1 MILALILFIITYLLM
16 MIFSTKREIIV
27 IISSILFT
35 LLGIINFKEAITAI
49 NYDALLIIIGTMGI
63 VGFFIESKMPCL
75 MADYLLTKVTDTKW
89 AIVVLAMLA
98 GIVSAFVDNV
108 ATVLMVA
115 PIGLAICK
123 KLNISPVNALIA
135 ISVSSNLQG
144 AATLIGDTTSII
156 LGSYANMNFVEFFFV
171 EGKPSIFFAVE
182 LGAIVTI
189 PVMLFLFRKYKTK
202 IPKGE
207 ITKISDYITRVN
219 IILFNPDDLKLI
231 KDTPSTRRKMLNIE
245 ISGINSEYLQLLTNY
260 NKILKQRNAYLKAL
274 SKKKKLETPFLNI
287 LTEQLV
293 DVGLKIMWIR
303 EDFINNINSYI
314 SDIYYKITHKGSLK
328 VLYKSE
334 FKGKNKEEIM
344 KMFKKNISR
353 EIFLGKT
360 LFGIQHDDLE
370 FKINEEVVKEFSS
383 VGEQKNS
390 IISFKLA
397 EIKNIEIKLH
407 KKPILILD
415 DLFSELDREKINNIL
430 NLIDTDLQTFITT
443 TEISNVDKKLLET
456 SKIFHVIDGKVEEE

>member
-108 ATVLMVA
+108 ATVLMLA

-207 ITKISDYITRVN
+207 ITKISDYFPTIL
-219 IILFNPDDLKLI
+219 IILNIVLLI
-231 KDTPSTRRKMLNIE
+231 
-245 ISGINSEYLQLLTNY
+245 INS
-260 NKILKQRNAYLKAL
+260 
-274 SKKKKLETPFLNI
+274 FLP
-287 LTEQLV
+287 T
-293 DVGLKIMWIR
+293 
-303 EDFINNINSYI
+303 
-314 SDIYYKITHKGSLK
+314 
-328 VLYKSE
+328 
-334 FKGKNKEEIM
+334 
-344 KMFKKNISR
+344 
-353 EIFLGKT
+353 
-360 LFGIQHDDLE
+360 
-370 FKINEEVVKEFSS
+370 
-383 VGEQKNS
+383 NS
-390 IISFKLA
+390 IITNGVVCIALYIIGIIYYIIRKRNFKI
-397 EIKNIEIKLH
+397 IKNSLKAIDLKTIIMLAGIFVVIAGITKAGLIQQLSNIFIKIG
-407 KKPILILD
+407 K
-415 DLFSELDREKINNIL
+415 NNIFIIYTVITFGSVFL
-430 NLIDTDLQTFITT
+430 SSFIDNIPYVATMLPVVSQIATTANAPIYLLYFGLLSGATLGGNLTPIGASANITT
-443 TEISNVDKKLLET
+443 IAILKKEGYNVKLKDYF
-456 SKIFHVIDGKVEEE
+456 KIGIPFTFAAVITGYLYIWFVWGK

>member
-207 ITKISDYITRVN
+207 ITKISDYFPTIL
-219 IILFNPDDLKLI
+219 IILNIVLLI
-231 KDTPSTRRKMLNIE
+231 
-245 ISGINSEYLQLLTNY
+245 INS
-260 NKILKQRNAYLKAL
+260 
-274 SKKKKLETPFLNI
+274 FLP
-287 LTEQLV
+287 T
-293 DVGLKIMWIR
+293 
-303 EDFINNINSYI
+303 
-314 SDIYYKITHKGSLK
+314 
-328 VLYKSE
+328 
-334 FKGKNKEEIM
+334 
-344 KMFKKNISR
+344 
-353 EIFLGKT
+353 
-360 LFGIQHDDLE
+360 
-370 FKINEEVVKEFSS
+370 
-383 VGEQKNS
+383 NS
-390 IISFKLA
+390 IITNGVICIALYIIGIIYYIIRKRNFKI
-397 EIKNIEIKLH
+397 IKNSLKAIDLKTIIMLAGIFVVIAGITKAGLIQQLSNIFIKIG
-407 KKPILILD
+407 K
-415 DLFSELDREKINNIL
+415 NNIFIIYTVITFGSVFL
-430 NLIDTDLQTFITT
+430 SSFIDNIPYVATMLPVVSQIASTANAPIYLLYFGLLSGATLGGNLTPIGASANITT
-443 TEISNVDKKLLET
+443 IAILKKEGYNVKLKDYF
-456 SKIFHVIDGKVEEE
+456 KIGIPFTLAAVITGYLYIWFVWGE

>member
-75 MADYLLTKVTDTKW
+75 MADYLLKKVTDTKW

-207 ITKISDYITRVN
+207 ITKISDYFPTIL
-219 IILFNPDDLKLI
+219 IILNIVLLI
-231 KDTPSTRRKMLNIE
+231 
-245 ISGINSEYLQLLTNY
+245 INS
-260 NKILKQRNAYLKAL
+260 
-274 SKKKKLETPFLNI
+274 FLP
-287 LTEQLV
+287 T
-293 DVGLKIMWIR
+293 
-303 EDFINNINSYI
+303 
-314 SDIYYKITHKGSLK
+314 
-328 VLYKSE
+328 
-334 FKGKNKEEIM
+334 
-344 KMFKKNISR
+344 
-353 EIFLGKT
+353 
-360 LFGIQHDDLE
+360 
-370 FKINEEVVKEFSS
+370 
-383 VGEQKNS
+383 NS
-390 IISFKLA
+390 IITNGVICIALYIIGIIYYIIRKRNFKI
-397 EIKNIEIKLH
+397 IKNSLKAIDLKTIIMLAGIFVVIAGITKAGLIQQLSNIFIKIG
-407 KKPILILD
+407 K
-415 DLFSELDREKINNIL
+415 NNIFIIYTVITFGSVFL
-430 NLIDTDLQTFITT
+430 SSFIDNIPYVATMLPVVSQIATTANAPIYLLYFGLLSGATLGGNLTPIGASANITT
-443 TEISNVDKKLLET
+443 IAILKKEGYNVKLKDYF
-456 SKIFHVIDGKVEEE
+456 KIGIPFTLAAVITGYLYICFVWGK

>member
-171 EGKPSIFFAVE
+171 KGKPSIFFAVE

-202 IPKGE
+202 IPKGG
-207 ITKISDYITRVN
+207 ITKISDYFPTIL
-219 IILFNPDDLKLI
+219 IILNIVLLI
-231 KDTPSTRRKMLNIE
+231 
-245 ISGINSEYLQLLTNY
+245 INS
-260 NKILKQRNAYLKAL
+260 
-274 SKKKKLETPFLNI
+274 FLP
-287 LTEQLV
+287 T
-293 DVGLKIMWIR
+293 
-303 EDFINNINSYI
+303 
-314 SDIYYKITHKGSLK
+314 
-328 VLYKSE
+328 
-334 FKGKNKEEIM
+334 
-344 KMFKKNISR
+344 
-353 EIFLGKT
+353 
-360 LFGIQHDDLE
+360 
-370 FKINEEVVKEFSS
+370 
-383 VGEQKNS
+383 NS
-390 IISFKLA
+390 IITNGVICIALYIIGIIYYIIRKRNFKI
-397 EIKNIEIKLH
+397 IKNSLKAIDLKTIIMLAGIFVVIAGITKAGLIQQLSNIFIKIG
-407 KKPILILD
+407 K
-415 DLFSELDREKINNIL
+415 NNIFIIYTVITFGSVFL
-430 NLIDTDLQTFITT
+430 SSFIDNIPYVATMLPVVSQIATTANAPIYLLYFGLLSGATLGGNLTPIGASANITT
-443 TEISNVDKKLLET
+443 IAILKKEGYNVKLKDYF
-456 SKIFHVIDGKVEEE
+456 KIGIPFTLAAVITGYLYIWFVWGK

>member
-123 KLNISPVNALIA
+123 KLNISPINALIA

-156 LGSYANMNFVEFFFV
+156 LGSYANMNFVKFFFV

-207 ITKISDYITRVN
+207 ITKISDYFPTIL
-219 IILFNPDDLKLI
+219 IILNIVLLI
-231 KDTPSTRRKMLNIE
+231 
-245 ISGINSEYLQLLTNY
+245 INS
-260 NKILKQRNAYLKAL
+260 
-274 SKKKKLETPFLNI
+274 FLP
-287 LTEQLV
+287 T
-293 DVGLKIMWIR
+293 
-303 EDFINNINSYI
+303 
-314 SDIYYKITHKGSLK
+314 
-328 VLYKSE
+328 
-334 FKGKNKEEIM
+334 
-344 KMFKKNISR
+344 
-353 EIFLGKT
+353 
-360 LFGIQHDDLE
+360 
-370 FKINEEVVKEFSS
+370 
-383 VGEQKNS
+383 NS
-390 IISFKLA
+390 IITNGVVCIALYIIGIIYYIIRKRNFKI
-397 EIKNIEIKLH
+397 IKNSLKAIDLKTIIMLAGIFVVIAGITKAGLIQQLSNIFIKIG
-407 KKPILILD
+407 K
-415 DLFSELDREKINNIL
+415 NNIFIIYTVITFGSVFL
-430 NLIDTDLQTFITT
+430 SSFIDNIPYVATMLPVVSQIATTANAPIYLLYFGLLSGATLGGNLTPIGASANITT
-443 TEISNVDKKLLET
+443 IAILKKEGYNVKLKDYF
-456 SKIFHVIDGKVEEE
+456 KIGIPFTLAAVITGYLYIWFVWGK

>member
-207 ITKISDYITRVN
+207 ITKISDYFPTIL
-219 IILFNPDDLKLI
+219 IILNIVLLI
-231 KDTPSTRRKMLNIE
+231 
-245 ISGINSEYLQLLTNY
+245 INS
-260 NKILKQRNAYLKAL
+260 
-274 SKKKKLETPFLNI
+274 FLP
-287 LTEQLV
+287 T
-293 DVGLKIMWIR
+293 
-303 EDFINNINSYI
+303 
-314 SDIYYKITHKGSLK
+314 
-328 VLYKSE
+328 
-334 FKGKNKEEIM
+334 
-344 KMFKKNISR
+344 
-353 EIFLGKT
+353 
-360 LFGIQHDDLE
+360 
-370 FKINEEVVKEFSS
+370 
-383 VGEQKNS
+383 NS
-390 IISFKLA
+390 IITNGVICIALYIIGIIYYIIRKRNFKI
-397 EIKNIEIKLH
+397 IKNSLKAIDLKTIIMLAGIFVVIAGITKAGLIQQLSNIFIKIG
-407 KKPILILD
+407 K
-415 DLFSELDREKINNIL
+415 NNIFIIYTVITFGSVFL
-430 NLIDTDLQTFITT
+430 SSFIDNIPYVATMLPVVSQIATTANAPIYLLYFGLLSGATLGGNLTPIGASANITMIAILKK
-443 TEISNVDKKLLET
+443 EGYNVKLKDYF
-456 SKIFHVIDGKVEEE
+456 KIGIPFTLAAVITGYLYIWFVWGE

>member
-156 LGSYANMNFVEFFFV
+156 LGSYANMNFVKFFFV

-207 ITKISDYITRVN
+207 ITKISDYFPTIL
-219 IILFNPDDLKLI
+219 IILNIVLLI
-231 KDTPSTRRKMLNIE
+231 
-245 ISGINSEYLQLLTNY
+245 INS
-260 NKILKQRNAYLKAL
+260 
-274 SKKKKLETPFLNI
+274 FLP
-287 LTEQLV
+287 T
-293 DVGLKIMWIR
+293 
-303 EDFINNINSYI
+303 
-314 SDIYYKITHKGSLK
+314 
-328 VLYKSE
+328 
-334 FKGKNKEEIM
+334 
-344 KMFKKNISR
+344 
-353 EIFLGKT
+353 
-360 LFGIQHDDLE
+360 
-370 FKINEEVVKEFSS
+370 
-383 VGEQKNS
+383 NS
-390 IISFKLA
+390 IITNGVVCIALYIIGIIYYIIRKRNFKI
-397 EIKNIEIKLH
+397 IKNSLKAIDLKTIIMLAGIFVVIAGITKAGLIQQLSNIFIKIG
-407 KKPILILD
+407 K
-415 DLFSELDREKINNIL
+415 NNIFIIYTVITFCSVFL
-430 NLIDTDLQTFITT
+430 SSFIDNIPYVATMLPVVSQIATTANAPIYLLYFGLLSGATLGGNLTPIGASANITT
-443 TEISNVDKKLLET
+443 IAILKKEGYNVKLKDYF
-456 SKIFHVIDGKVEEE
+456 KIGIPFTLAAVITGYLYIWFVWGE

>member
-1 MILALILFIITYLLM
+1 M

-156 LGSYANMNFVEFFFV
+156 LGSYANMNFVKFFFV

-207 ITKISDYITRVN
+207 ITKISDYFPTIL
-219 IILFNPDDLKLI
+219 IILNIVLLI
-231 KDTPSTRRKMLNIE
+231 
-245 ISGINSEYLQLLTNY
+245 INS
-260 NKILKQRNAYLKAL
+260 
-274 SKKKKLETPFLNI
+274 FLP
-287 LTEQLV
+287 T
-293 DVGLKIMWIR
+293 
-303 EDFINNINSYI
+303 
-314 SDIYYKITHKGSLK
+314 
-328 VLYKSE
+328 
-334 FKGKNKEEIM
+334 
-344 KMFKKNISR
+344 
-353 EIFLGKT
+353 
-360 LFGIQHDDLE
+360 
-370 FKINEEVVKEFSS
+370 
-383 VGEQKNS
+383 NS
-390 IISFKLA
+390 IITNGVICIALYIIGIIYYIIRKRNFKI
-397 EIKNIEIKLH
+397 IKNSLKAIDLKTIIMLAGIFVVIAGITKAGLIQQLSNIFIKIG
-407 KKPILILD
+407 K
-415 DLFSELDREKINNIL
+415 NNIFIIYTVITFGSVFL
-430 NLIDTDLQTFITT
+430 SSFIDNIPYVATMLPVVSQIATTANAPIYLLYFGLLSGATLGGNLTPIGASANITT
-443 TEISNVDKKLLET
+443 IAILKKEGYNVKLKDYF
-456 SKIFHVIDGKVEEE
+456 KIGIPFTLAAVITGYLYIWFVWGK

>member
-1 MILALILFIITYLLM
+1 MILALILFITTYLLM

-207 ITKISDYITRVN
+207 ITKISDYFPTIL
-219 IILFNPDDLKLI
+219 IILNIVLLI
-231 KDTPSTRRKMLNIE
+231 
-245 ISGINSEYLQLLTNY
+245 INS
-260 NKILKQRNAYLKAL
+260 
-274 SKKKKLETPFLNI
+274 FLP
-287 LTEQLV
+287 T
-293 DVGLKIMWIR
+293 
-303 EDFINNINSYI
+303 
-314 SDIYYKITHKGSLK
+314 
-328 VLYKSE
+328 
-334 FKGKNKEEIM
+334 
-344 KMFKKNISR
+344 
-353 EIFLGKT
+353 
-360 LFGIQHDDLE
+360 
-370 FKINEEVVKEFSS
+370 
-383 VGEQKNS
+383 NS
-390 IISFKLA
+390 IITNGVICIALYIIGIIYYIIRKRNFKI
-397 EIKNIEIKLH
+397 IKNSLKAIDLKTIIMLAGIFVVIAGITKAGLIQQLSNIFIKIG
-407 KKPILILD
+407 K
-415 DLFSELDREKINNIL
+415 NNIFIIYTVITFGSVFL
-430 NLIDTDLQTFITT
+430 SSFIDNIPYVATMLPVVSQIATTANAPIYLLYFGLLSGATLGGNLTPIGASANITT
-443 TEISNVDKKLLET
+443 IAILKKEGYNVKLKDYF
-456 SKIFHVIDGKVEEE
+456 KIGIPFTLAAVITGYLYIWFVWGE

>member
-135 ISVSSNLQG
+135 ITVSSNLQG

-207 ITKISDYITRVN
+207 ITKISDYFPTIL
-219 IILFNPDDLKLI
+219 IILNIVLLI
-231 KDTPSTRRKMLNIE
+231 
-245 ISGINSEYLQLLTNY
+245 INS
-260 NKILKQRNAYLKAL
+260 
-274 SKKKKLETPFLNI
+274 FLP
-287 LTEQLV
+287 T
-293 DVGLKIMWIR
+293 
-303 EDFINNINSYI
+303 
-314 SDIYYKITHKGSLK
+314 
-328 VLYKSE
+328 
-334 FKGKNKEEIM
+334 
-344 KMFKKNISR
+344 
-353 EIFLGKT
+353 
-360 LFGIQHDDLE
+360 
-370 FKINEEVVKEFSS
+370 
-383 VGEQKNS
+383 NS
-390 IISFKLA
+390 IITNGVICIALYIIGIIYYIIRKRNFKI
-397 EIKNIEIKLH
+397 IKNSLKAIDLKTIIMLAGIFVVIAGITKAGLIQQLSNIFIKIG
-407 KKPILILD
+407 K
-415 DLFSELDREKINNIL
+415 NNIFIIYTVITFGSVFL
-430 NLIDTDLQTFITT
+430 SSFIDNIPYVATMLPVVSQIATTANAPIYLLYFGLLSGATLGGNLTPIGASANITT
-443 TEISNVDKKLLET
+443 IAILKKEGYNVKLKDYF
-456 SKIFHVIDGKVEEE
+456 KIGIPFTLAAVITGYLYIWFVWGE

>member
-108 ATVLMVA
+108 ATILMVA

-156 LGSYANMNFVEFFFV
+156 LGSYANMNFVKFFFV

-207 ITKISDYITRVN
+207 ITKISDYFPTIL
-219 IILFNPDDLKLI
+219 IILNIVLLI
-231 KDTPSTRRKMLNIE
+231 
-245 ISGINSEYLQLLTNY
+245 INS
-260 NKILKQRNAYLKAL
+260 
-274 SKKKKLETPFLNI
+274 FLP
-287 LTEQLV
+287 T
-293 DVGLKIMWIR
+293 
-303 EDFINNINSYI
+303 
-314 SDIYYKITHKGSLK
+314 
-328 VLYKSE
+328 
-334 FKGKNKEEIM
+334 
-344 KMFKKNISR
+344 
-353 EIFLGKT
+353 
-360 LFGIQHDDLE
+360 
-370 FKINEEVVKEFSS
+370 
-383 VGEQKNS
+383 NS
-390 IISFKLA
+390 IITNGVICIALYIIGIIYYIIRKRNFKI
-397 EIKNIEIKLH
+397 IKNSLKAIDLKTIIMLAGIFVVIAGITKAGLIQQLSNIFIKIG
-407 KKPILILD
+407 K
-415 DLFSELDREKINNIL
+415 NNIFIIYTVITFGSVFL
-430 NLIDTDLQTFITT
+430 SSFIDNIPYVATMLPVVSQIATTANAPIYLLYFGLLSGATLGGNLTPIGASANITT
-443 TEISNVDKKLLET
+443 IAILKKEGYNVKLKDYF
-456 SKIFHVIDGKVEEE
+456 KIGIPFTFAAVITGYLYIWFVWGK

>member
-156 LGSYANMNFVEFFFV
+156 LGSYANMNFVKFFFV

-207 ITKISDYITRVN
+207 ITKISDYFPTIL
-219 IILFNPDDLKLI
+219 IILNIVLLI
-231 KDTPSTRRKMLNIE
+231 
-245 ISGINSEYLQLLTNY
+245 INS
-260 NKILKQRNAYLKAL
+260 
-274 SKKKKLETPFLNI
+274 FLP
-287 LTEQLV
+287 T
-293 DVGLKIMWIR
+293 
-303 EDFINNINSYI
+303 
-314 SDIYYKITHKGSLK
+314 
-328 VLYKSE
+328 
-334 FKGKNKEEIM
+334 
-344 KMFKKNISR
+344 
-353 EIFLGKT
+353 
-360 LFGIQHDDLE
+360 
-370 FKINEEVVKEFSS
+370 
-383 VGEQKNS
+383 NS
-390 IISFKLA
+390 IITNGVVCIALYIIGIIYYIIRKRNFKI
-397 EIKNIEIKLH
+397 IKNSLKAIDLKTIIMLAGIFVVIAGITKAGLIQQLSNIFIKIG
-407 KKPILILD
+407 K
-415 DLFSELDREKINNIL
+415 NNIFIIYTVITFGSVFL
-430 NLIDTDLQTFITT
+430 SSFIDNIPYVATMLPVVSQIATTANAPIYLLYFGLLSGATLGGNLTPIGASANITT
-443 TEISNVDKKLLET
+443 IAILKKKDIT
-456 SKIFHVIDGKVEEE
+456 

>member
-75 MADYLLTKVTDTKW
+75 MADYLLKKVTDTKW

-207 ITKISDYITRVN
+207 ITKISDYFPTIL
-219 IILFNPDDLKLI
+219 IILNIVLLI
-231 KDTPSTRRKMLNIE
+231 
-245 ISGINSEYLQLLTNY
+245 INS
-260 NKILKQRNAYLKAL
+260 
-274 SKKKKLETPFLNI
+274 FLP
-287 LTEQLV
+287 T
-293 DVGLKIMWIR
+293 
-303 EDFINNINSYI
+303 
-314 SDIYYKITHKGSLK
+314 
-328 VLYKSE
+328 
-334 FKGKNKEEIM
+334 
-344 KMFKKNISR
+344 
-353 EIFLGKT
+353 
-360 LFGIQHDDLE
+360 
-370 FKINEEVVKEFSS
+370 
-383 VGEQKNS
+383 NS
-390 IISFKLA
+390 IITNGVICIALYIIGIIYYIIRKRNFKI
-397 EIKNIEIKLH
+397 IKNSLKAIDLKTIIMLAGIFVVIVGITKAGLIQQLSNIFIKIG
-407 KKPILILD
+407 K
-415 DLFSELDREKINNIL
+415 NNIFIIYTVITFGSVFL
-430 NLIDTDLQTFITT
+430 SSFIDNIPYVATMLPVVSQIATTANAPIYLLYFGLLSGATLGGNLTPIGASANITT
-443 TEISNVDKKLLET
+443 IAILKKEGYNVKLKDYF
-456 SKIFHVIDGKVEEE
+456 KIGIPFTLAAVITGYLYIWFVWGE

>member
-207 ITKISDYITRVN
+207 ITKISDYFPTIL
-219 IILFNPDDLKLI
+219 IILNIVLLI
-231 KDTPSTRRKMLNIE
+231 
-245 ISGINSEYLQLLTNY
+245 INS
-260 NKILKQRNAYLKAL
+260 
-274 SKKKKLETPFLNI
+274 FLP
-287 LTEQLV
+287 T
-293 DVGLKIMWIR
+293 
-303 EDFINNINSYI
+303 
-314 SDIYYKITHKGSLK
+314 
-328 VLYKSE
+328 
-334 FKGKNKEEIM
+334 
-344 KMFKKNISR
+344 
-353 EIFLGKT
+353 
-360 LFGIQHDDLE
+360 
-370 FKINEEVVKEFSS
+370 
-383 VGEQKNS
+383 NS
-390 IISFKLA
+390 IITNGVICIALYIIGIIYYIIRKRNFKI
-397 EIKNIEIKLH
+397 IKNSLKAIDLKTIIMLAGIFVVIAGITKAGLIQQLSNIFIKIG
-407 KKPILILD
+407 K
-415 DLFSELDREKINNIL
+415 NNIFIIYTVITFGSVFL
-430 NLIDTDLQTFITT
+430 SSFIDNIPYVTTMLPVVSQIATTANAPIYLLYFGLLSGATLGGNLTPIGASANITT
-443 TEISNVDKKLLET
+443 IAILKKEGYNVKLKDYF
-456 SKIFHVIDGKVEEE
+456 KIGIPFTLAAVITGYLYIWFVWGE

>member
-156 LGSYANMNFVEFFFV
+156 LGSYANMNFVKFFFV

-207 ITKISDYITRVN
+207 ITKISDYFPTIL
-219 IILFNPDDLKLI
+219 IILNIVLLI
-231 KDTPSTRRKMLNIE
+231 
-245 ISGINSEYLQLLTNY
+245 INS
-260 NKILKQRNAYLKAL
+260 
-274 SKKKKLETPFLNI
+274 FLP
-287 LTEQLV
+287 T
-293 DVGLKIMWIR
+293 
-303 EDFINNINSYI
+303 
-314 SDIYYKITHKGSLK
+314 
-328 VLYKSE
+328 
-334 FKGKNKEEIM
+334 
-344 KMFKKNISR
+344 
-353 EIFLGKT
+353 
-360 LFGIQHDDLE
+360 
-370 FKINEEVVKEFSS
+370 
-383 VGEQKNS
+383 NS
-390 IISFKLA
+390 IITNGVVCIALYIIGIIYYIIRKRNFKI
-397 EIKNIEIKLH
+397 IKNSLKAIDLKTIIMLAGIFVVIAGITKAGLIQQLSNIFIKIG
-407 KKPILILD
+407 K
-415 DLFSELDREKINNIL
+415 NNIFIIYTVITFGSVFL
-430 NLIDTDLQTFITT
+430 SSFIDNIPYVATMLPVVSQIATTANAPIYLLYFGLLSGATLGGNLTPIGASANITT
-443 TEISNVDKKLLET
+443 IAILKKKGYNVKLKDYF
-456 SKIFHVIDGKVEEE
+456 KIGIPFTLAAVITGYLYIWFVWGK

>member
-207 ITKISDYITRVN
+207 ITKISDYFPTIL
-219 IILFNPDDLKLI
+219 IILNIVLLI
-231 KDTPSTRRKMLNIE
+231 
-245 ISGINSEYLQLLTNY
+245 INS
-260 NKILKQRNAYLKAL
+260 
-274 SKKKKLETPFLNI
+274 FLP
-287 LTEQLV
+287 T
-293 DVGLKIMWIR
+293 
-303 EDFINNINSYI
+303 
-314 SDIYYKITHKGSLK
+314 
-328 VLYKSE
+328 
-334 FKGKNKEEIM
+334 
-344 KMFKKNISR
+344 
-353 EIFLGKT
+353 
-360 LFGIQHDDLE
+360 
-370 FKINEEVVKEFSS
+370 
-383 VGEQKNS
+383 NS
-390 IISFKLA
+390 IITNGVICIALYIIGIIYYIIRKRNFKI
-397 EIKNIEIKLH
+397 IKNSLKAIDLKTIIMLAGIFVVIAGITKAGLIQQLSNIFIKIG
-407 KKPILILD
+407 K
-415 DLFSELDREKINNIL
+415 NNIFIIYTVITFGSVFL
-430 NLIDTDLQTFITT
+430 SSFIDNIPYVATMLPVVSQIATTANAPIYLLYFGLLSGATLGGNLTPIGASANITT
-443 TEISNVDKKLLET
+443 IAILKKEGYNVKLKDYF
-456 SKIFHVIDGKVEEE
+456 KIGIPFTLAAVITGYLYIWFVWGE

>member
-156 LGSYANMNFVEFFFV
+156 LGSYANMNFVKFFFV

-207 ITKISDYITRVN
+207 ITKISDYFPTIL
-219 IILFNPDDLKLI
+219 IILNIVLLI
-231 KDTPSTRRKMLNIE
+231 
-245 ISGINSEYLQLLTNY
+245 INS
-260 NKILKQRNAYLKAL
+260 
-274 SKKKKLETPFLNI
+274 FLP
-287 LTEQLV
+287 T
-293 DVGLKIMWIR
+293 
-303 EDFINNINSYI
+303 
-314 SDIYYKITHKGSLK
+314 
-328 VLYKSE
+328 
-334 FKGKNKEEIM
+334 
-344 KMFKKNISR
+344 
-353 EIFLGKT
+353 
-360 LFGIQHDDLE
+360 
-370 FKINEEVVKEFSS
+370 
-383 VGEQKNS
+383 NS
-390 IISFKLA
+390 IITNGVVCIALYIIGIIYYIIRKRNFKI
-397 EIKNIEIKLH
+397 IKNSLKAIDLKTIIMLAGIFVVIAGITKAGLIQQLSNIFIKIG
-407 KKPILILD
+407 K
-415 DLFSELDREKINNIL
+415 NNIFIIYTVITFGSFFL
-430 NLIDTDLQTFITT
+430 SSFIDNIPYVATMLPVVSQIATTANAPIYLLYFGLLSGATLGGNLTPIGASANITT
-443 TEISNVDKKLLET
+443 IAILKKEGYNVKLKDYF
-456 SKIFHVIDGKVEEE
+456 KIGIPFTLAAVITGYLYIWFVWGE

>member
-207 ITKISDYITRVN
+207 ITKISDYFPTIL
-219 IILFNPDDLKLI
+219 IILNIVLLI
-231 KDTPSTRRKMLNIE
+231 
-245 ISGINSEYLQLLTNY
+245 INS
-260 NKILKQRNAYLKAL
+260 
-274 SKKKKLETPFLNI
+274 FLP
-287 LTEQLV
+287 T
-293 DVGLKIMWIR
+293 
-303 EDFINNINSYI
+303 
-314 SDIYYKITHKGSLK
+314 
-328 VLYKSE
+328 
-334 FKGKNKEEIM
+334 
-344 KMFKKNISR
+344 
-353 EIFLGKT
+353 
-360 LFGIQHDDLE
+360 
-370 FKINEEVVKEFSS
+370 
-383 VGEQKNS
+383 NS
-390 IISFKLA
+390 IITNGVICIALYIIGIIYYIIRKRNFKIIKNSLKAIDLKTIIMLAGIFVVIAGITKAGLIQQLSNIFIKIGKNNIFIIYTVITFGSVFLSSFIDNIPYVATMLPVVSQIATTANAPIYLLYFGLLSGATLGGNLTPIGASANITTIAILKKEGYNVKLKDYFKIGIPFTLAA
-397 EIKNIEIKLH
+397 EITGYLYIWFVWGE
-407 KKPILILD
+407 
-415 DLFSELDREKINNIL
+415 
-430 NLIDTDLQTFITT
+430 
-443 TEISNVDKKLLET
+443 
-456 SKIFHVIDGKVEEE
+456 

>member
-75 MADYLLTKVTDTKW
+75 MADYLLKKVTDTKW
-89 AIVVLAMLA
+89 AIVVLAMFA

-123 KLNISPVNALIA
+123 KLNILPVNALIA

-207 ITKISDYITRVN
+207 ITKISDYFPTIL
-219 IILFNPDDLKLI
+219 IILNIVLLI
-231 KDTPSTRRKMLNIE
+231 
-245 ISGINSEYLQLLTNY
+245 INS
-260 NKILKQRNAYLKAL
+260 
-274 SKKKKLETPFLNI
+274 FLP
-287 LTEQLV
+287 T
-293 DVGLKIMWIR
+293 
-303 EDFINNINSYI
+303 
-314 SDIYYKITHKGSLK
+314 
-328 VLYKSE
+328 
-334 FKGKNKEEIM
+334 
-344 KMFKKNISR
+344 
-353 EIFLGKT
+353 
-360 LFGIQHDDLE
+360 
-370 FKINEEVVKEFSS
+370 
-383 VGEQKNS
+383 NS
-390 IISFKLA
+390 IITNGVICIALYIIGIIYYIIRKRNFKI
-397 EIKNIEIKLH
+397 IKNSLKAIDLKTIIMLAGIFVVIAGITKAGLIQQLSNIFIKIG
-407 KKPILILD
+407 K
-415 DLFSELDREKINNIL
+415 NNIFIIYTVITFGSVFL
-430 NLIDTDLQTFITT
+430 SSFIDNIPYVATMLPVVSQIATTANAPIYLLYFGLLSGATLGGNLTPIGASANITT
-443 TEISNVDKKLLET
+443 IAILKKEGYNVKLKDYF
-456 SKIFHVIDGKVEEE
+456 KIGIPFTLAAVITGYLYIWFVWGE

>member
-108 ATVLMVA
+108 ATILMVA

-156 LGSYANMNFVEFFFV
+156 LGSYANMNFVKFFFV

-207 ITKISDYITRVN
+207 ITKISDYFPTIL
-219 IILFNPDDLKLI
+219 IILNIVLLI
-231 KDTPSTRRKMLNIE
+231 
-245 ISGINSEYLQLLTNY
+245 INS
-260 NKILKQRNAYLKAL
+260 
-274 SKKKKLETPFLNI
+274 FLP
-287 LTEQLV
+287 T
-293 DVGLKIMWIR
+293 
-303 EDFINNINSYI
+303 
-314 SDIYYKITHKGSLK
+314 
-328 VLYKSE
+328 
-334 FKGKNKEEIM
+334 
-344 KMFKKNISR
+344 
-353 EIFLGKT
+353 
-360 LFGIQHDDLE
+360 
-370 FKINEEVVKEFSS
+370 
-383 VGEQKNS
+383 NS
-390 IISFKLA
+390 IITNGVICIALYIIGIIYYIIRKRNFKI
-397 EIKNIEIKLH
+397 IKNSLKAIDLKTIIMLAGIFVVIAGITKAGLIQQLSNIFIKIG
-407 KKPILILD
+407 K
-415 DLFSELDREKINNIL
+415 NNIFIIYTVITFGSVFL
-430 NLIDTDLQTFITT
+430 SSFIDNIPYVATMLPVVSQIATTANAPIYLLYFGLLSGATLGGNLTPIGASANITT
-443 TEISNVDKKLLET
+443 IAILKKEGYNVKLKDYF
-456 SKIFHVIDGKVEEE
+456 KIGIPFTLAAVITGYLYIWFVWGK

>member
-16 MIFSTKREIIV
+16 MIFSTKREIIA

-35 LLGIINFKEAITAI
+35 LLGIINFKEAITSI

-207 ITKISDYITRVN
+207 ITKISDYFPTIL
-219 IILFNPDDLKLI
+219 IILNIVLLI
-231 KDTPSTRRKMLNIE
+231 
-245 ISGINSEYLQLLTNY
+245 INS
-260 NKILKQRNAYLKAL
+260 
-274 SKKKKLETPFLNI
+274 FLP
-287 LTEQLV
+287 T
-293 DVGLKIMWIR
+293 
-303 EDFINNINSYI
+303 
-314 SDIYYKITHKGSLK
+314 
-328 VLYKSE
+328 
-334 FKGKNKEEIM
+334 
-344 KMFKKNISR
+344 
-353 EIFLGKT
+353 
-360 LFGIQHDDLE
+360 
-370 FKINEEVVKEFSS
+370 
-383 VGEQKNS
+383 NS
-390 IISFKLA
+390 IITNGVICIALYIIGIIYYIIRKRNFKI
-397 EIKNIEIKLH
+397 IKNSLKAIDLKTIIMLAGIFVVIAGITKAGLIQQLSNIFIKIG
-407 KKPILILD
+407 K
-415 DLFSELDREKINNIL
+415 NNIFIIYTVITFGSVFL
-430 NLIDTDLQTFITT
+430 SSFIDNIPYVATMLPVVSQIATTANAPIYLLYFGLLSGATLGGNLTPIGASANITT
-443 TEISNVDKKLLET
+443 IAILKKEGYNVKLKDYF
-456 SKIFHVIDGKVEEE
+456 KIGIPFTLAAVITGYLYIWFVWGK

>member
-27 IISSILFT
+27 IISSILFI

-49 NYDALLIIIGTMGI
+49 DYDALLIIIGTMGI

-75 MADYLLTKVTDTKW
+75 MADYLLKKVTDTKW

-207 ITKISDYITRVN
+207 ITKISDYFPTIL
-219 IILFNPDDLKLI
+219 IILNIVLLI
-231 KDTPSTRRKMLNIE
+231 
-245 ISGINSEYLQLLTNY
+245 INS
-260 NKILKQRNAYLKAL
+260 
-274 SKKKKLETPFLNI
+274 FLP
-287 LTEQLV
+287 T
-293 DVGLKIMWIR
+293 
-303 EDFINNINSYI
+303 
-314 SDIYYKITHKGSLK
+314 
-328 VLYKSE
+328 
-334 FKGKNKEEIM
+334 
-344 KMFKKNISR
+344 
-353 EIFLGKT
+353 
-360 LFGIQHDDLE
+360 
-370 FKINEEVVKEFSS
+370 
-383 VGEQKNS
+383 NS
-390 IISFKLA
+390 IITNGVICIALYIIGIIYYIIRKRNFKI
-397 EIKNIEIKLH
+397 IKNSLKAIDLKTIIMLAGIFVVIAGITKAGLIQQLSNIFIKIG
-407 KKPILILD
+407 K
-415 DLFSELDREKINNIL
+415 NNIFIIYTVITFGSVFL
-430 NLIDTDLQTFITT
+430 SSFIDNIPYVATMLPVVSQIATTANAPIYLLYFGLLSGATLGGNLTPIGASANITT
-443 TEISNVDKKLLET
+443 IAILKKEGYNVKLKDYF
-456 SKIFHVIDGKVEEE
+456 KIGIPFTLAAVITGYLYIWFVWGE

>member
-207 ITKISDYITRVN
+207 ITKISDYFPTIL
-219 IILFNPDDLKLI
+219 IILNIVLLI
-231 KDTPSTRRKMLNIE
+231 
-245 ISGINSEYLQLLTNY
+245 INS
-260 NKILKQRNAYLKAL
+260 
-274 SKKKKLETPFLNI
+274 FLP
-287 LTEQLV
+287 T
-293 DVGLKIMWIR
+293 
-303 EDFINNINSYI
+303 
-314 SDIYYKITHKGSLK
+314 
-328 VLYKSE
+328 
-334 FKGKNKEEIM
+334 
-344 KMFKKNISR
+344 
-353 EIFLGKT
+353 
-360 LFGIQHDDLE
+360 
-370 FKINEEVVKEFSS
+370 
-383 VGEQKNS
+383 NS
-390 IISFKLA
+390 IITNGVVCIALYIIGIIYYIIRKRNFKI
-397 EIKNIEIKLH
+397 IKNSLKAIDLKTIIMLAGIFVVIAGITKAGLIQQLSNIFIKIG
-407 KKPILILD
+407 K
-415 DLFSELDREKINNIL
+415 NNIFIIYTVITFGSVFL
-430 NLIDTDLQTFITT
+430 SSFIDNIPYVATMLPVVSQIATTANAPIYLLYFGLLSGATLGGNLTPIGASANITT
-443 TEISNVDKKLLET
+443 IAILKKEGYNVKLKDYF
-456 SKIFHVIDGKVEEE
+456 KIGIPFTLAAVITGYLYIWFVWGE

>member
-156 LGSYANMNFVEFFFV
+156 LGSYANMNFVKFFFV

-207 ITKISDYITRVN
+207 ITKISDYFPTIL
-219 IILFNPDDLKLI
+219 IILNIVLLIINSFLPTHSIITNGVVCIALYIIGIIYYIIRKRNFKIIKNSLKAIDLKTIIMLAGIFVVIAGITKAGLI
-231 KDTPSTRRKMLNIE
+231 QQLSNIFIKIGKNNIFIIYTVITFGSVFLSSFIDNIPYVATMLPVVSQIATTANAPIYLLYFGLLSGATLGGNLTPIGASANITT
-245 ISGINSEYLQLLTNY
+245 IA
-260 NKILKQRNAYLKAL
+260 ILKKEGYNVKLK
-274 SKKKKLETPFLNI
+274 
-287 LTEQLV
+287 
-293 DVGLKIMWIR
+293 D
-303 EDFINNINSYI
+303 Y
-314 SDIYYKITHKGSLK
+314 
-328 VLYKSE
+328 
-334 FKGKNKEEIM
+334 
-344 KMFKKNISR
+344 
-353 EIFLGKT
+353 
-360 LFGIQHDDLE
+360 
-370 FKINEEVVKEFSS
+370 FKIGIPFT
-383 VGEQKNS
+383 
-390 IISFKLA
+390 LA
-397 EIKNIEIKLH
+397 AV
-407 KKPILILD
+407 
-415 DLFSELDREKINNIL
+415 
-430 NLIDTDLQTFITT
+430 ITGYLY
-443 TEISNVDKKLLET
+443 IWFVW
-456 SKIFHVIDGKVEEE
+456 GK

>member
-135 ISVSSNLQG
+135 ISVTSNLQG

-156 LGSYANMNFVEFFFV
+156 LGSYANMNFVKFFFV

-207 ITKISDYITRVN
+207 ITKISDYFPTIL
-219 IILFNPDDLKLI
+219 IILNIVLLI
-231 KDTPSTRRKMLNIE
+231 
-245 ISGINSEYLQLLTNY
+245 INS
-260 NKILKQRNAYLKAL
+260 
-274 SKKKKLETPFLNI
+274 FLP
-287 LTEQLV
+287 T
-293 DVGLKIMWIR
+293 
-303 EDFINNINSYI
+303 
-314 SDIYYKITHKGSLK
+314 
-328 VLYKSE
+328 
-334 FKGKNKEEIM
+334 
-344 KMFKKNISR
+344 
-353 EIFLGKT
+353 
-360 LFGIQHDDLE
+360 
-370 FKINEEVVKEFSS
+370 
-383 VGEQKNS
+383 NS
-390 IISFKLA
+390 IITNGVICIALYIIGIIYYIIRKRNFKI
-397 EIKNIEIKLH
+397 IKNSLKAIDLKTIIMLAGIFVVIAGITKAGLIQQLSNIFIKIG
-407 KKPILILD
+407 K
-415 DLFSELDREKINNIL
+415 NNIFIIYTVITFGSVFL
-430 NLIDTDLQTFITT
+430 SSFIDNIPYVATMLPVVSQIATTANAPIYLLYFGLLSGATLGGNLTPIGASANITT
-443 TEISNVDKKLLET
+443 IAILKKEGYNVKLKDYF
-456 SKIFHVIDGKVEEE
+456 KIGIPFTLAAVITGYLYIWFVWGK

>member
-108 ATVLMVA
+108 ATVLMAA

-207 ITKISDYITRVN
+207 ITKISDYFPTIL
-219 IILFNPDDLKLI
+219 IILNIVLLI
-231 KDTPSTRRKMLNIE
+231 
-245 ISGINSEYLQLLTNY
+245 INS
-260 NKILKQRNAYLKAL
+260 
-274 SKKKKLETPFLNI
+274 FLP
-287 LTEQLV
+287 T
-293 DVGLKIMWIR
+293 
-303 EDFINNINSYI
+303 
-314 SDIYYKITHKGSLK
+314 
-328 VLYKSE
+328 
-334 FKGKNKEEIM
+334 
-344 KMFKKNISR
+344 
-353 EIFLGKT
+353 
-360 LFGIQHDDLE
+360 
-370 FKINEEVVKEFSS
+370 
-383 VGEQKNS
+383 NS
-390 IISFKLA
+390 IITNGVICIALYIIGIIYYIIRKRNFKI
-397 EIKNIEIKLH
+397 IKNSLKAIDLKTIIMLAGIFVVIAGITKAGLIQQLSNIFIKIG
-407 KKPILILD
+407 K
-415 DLFSELDREKINNIL
+415 NNIFIIYTVITFGSVFL
-430 NLIDTDLQTFITT
+430 SSFIDNIPYVATMLPVVSQIATTANAPIYLLYFGLLSGATLGGNLTPIGASANITT
-443 TEISNVDKKLLET
+443 IAILKKEGYNVKLKDYF
-456 SKIFHVIDGKVEEE
+456 KIGIPFTLAAVITGYLYIWFVWGE

>member
-108 ATVLMVA
+108 ATILMVA

-156 LGSYANMNFVEFFFV
+156 LGSYANMNFVKFFFV

-207 ITKISDYITRVN
+207 ITKISDYFPTIL
-219 IILFNPDDLKLI
+219 IILNIVLLI
-231 KDTPSTRRKMLNIE
+231 
-245 ISGINSEYLQLLTNY
+245 INS
-260 NKILKQRNAYLKAL
+260 
-274 SKKKKLETPFLNI
+274 FLP
-287 LTEQLV
+287 T
-293 DVGLKIMWIR
+293 
-303 EDFINNINSYI
+303 
-314 SDIYYKITHKGSLK
+314 
-328 VLYKSE
+328 
-334 FKGKNKEEIM
+334 
-344 KMFKKNISR
+344 
-353 EIFLGKT
+353 
-360 LFGIQHDDLE
+360 
-370 FKINEEVVKEFSS
+370 
-383 VGEQKNS
+383 NS
-390 IISFKLA
+390 IITNGVICITLYIIGIIYYIIRKRNFKI
-397 EIKNIEIKLH
+397 IKNSLKAIDLKTIIMLAGIFVVIAGITKAGLIQQLSNIFIKIG
-407 KKPILILD
+407 K
-415 DLFSELDREKINNIL
+415 NNIFIIYTVITFGSVFL
-430 NLIDTDLQTFITT
+430 SSFIDNIPYVATMLPVVSQIATTANAPIYLLYFGLLSGATLGGNLTPIGASANITT
-443 TEISNVDKKLLET
+443 IAILKKEGYNVKLKDYF
-456 SKIFHVIDGKVEEE
+456 KIGIPFTLAAVITGYLYIWFVWGK

>member
-35 LLGIINFKEAITAI
+35 LLGIVNFKEAITAI

-115 PIGLAICK
+115 PVGLAICK

-207 ITKISDYITRVN
+207 ITKISDYFPTIL
-219 IILFNPDDLKLI
+219 IILNIVLLI
-231 KDTPSTRRKMLNIE
+231 
-245 ISGINSEYLQLLTNY
+245 INS
-260 NKILKQRNAYLKAL
+260 
-274 SKKKKLETPFLNI
+274 FLP
-287 LTEQLV
+287 T
-293 DVGLKIMWIR
+293 
-303 EDFINNINSYI
+303 
-314 SDIYYKITHKGSLK
+314 
-328 VLYKSE
+328 
-334 FKGKNKEEIM
+334 
-344 KMFKKNISR
+344 
-353 EIFLGKT
+353 
-360 LFGIQHDDLE
+360 
-370 FKINEEVVKEFSS
+370 
-383 VGEQKNS
+383 NS
-390 IISFKLA
+390 IITNGVICIALYIIGIIYYIIRKRNFKI
-397 EIKNIEIKLH
+397 IKNSLKAIDLKTIIMLAGIFVVIAGITKVGLIQQLSNIFIKIG
-407 KKPILILD
+407 K
-415 DLFSELDREKINNIL
+415 NNIFIIYTVITFGSVFL
-430 NLIDTDLQTFITT
+430 SSFIDNIPYVATMLPVVSQIATTANAPIYLLYFGLLSGATLGGNLTPIGASANITT
-443 TEISNVDKKLLET
+443 IAILKKEGYNVKLKDYF
-456 SKIFHVIDGKVEEE
+456 KIGIPFTLAAVITGYLYIWFVWGE

>member
-207 ITKISDYITRVN
+207 ITKISDYFPTIL
-219 IILFNPDDLKLI
+219 IILNIVLLI
-231 KDTPSTRRKMLNIE
+231 
-245 ISGINSEYLQLLTNY
+245 INS
-260 NKILKQRNAYLKAL
+260 
-274 SKKKKLETPFLNI
+274 FLP
-287 LTEQLV
+287 T
-293 DVGLKIMWIR
+293 
-303 EDFINNINSYI
+303 
-314 SDIYYKITHKGSLK
+314 
-328 VLYKSE
+328 
-334 FKGKNKEEIM
+334 
-344 KMFKKNISR
+344 
-353 EIFLGKT
+353 
-360 LFGIQHDDLE
+360 
-370 FKINEEVVKEFSS
+370 
-383 VGEQKNS
+383 NS
-390 IISFKLA
+390 IITNGVICIALYIIGIIYYIIRKRNFKI
-397 EIKNIEIKLH
+397 IKNSLKAIDLKTIIMLAGIFVVIAGITKAGLIQQLSNIFIKIG
-407 KKPILILD
+407 K
-415 DLFSELDREKINNIL
+415 NNIFIIYTVITFGSVFL
-430 NLIDTDLQTFITT
+430 SSFIDNIPYVATMLPVVSQIATTANAPIYLLYFGLLSGATLGGNLTPIGASANITT
-443 TEISNVDKKLLET
+443 IAILKKEGYNVKLKDYF
-456 SKIFHVIDGKVEEE
+456 KIGIPVTLAAVITGYLYIWFVWGE

>member
-1 MILALILFIITYLLM
+1 MILALILFIITYPLM

-27 IISSILFT
+27 IISSILFI

-75 MADYLLTKVTDTKW
+75 MADYLLKKVTDTKW

-123 KLNISPVNALIA
+123 KLNILPVNALIA

-207 ITKISDYITRVN
+207 ITKISDYFPTIL
-219 IILFNPDDLKLI
+219 IILNIVLLI
-231 KDTPSTRRKMLNIE
+231 
-245 ISGINSEYLQLLTNY
+245 INS
-260 NKILKQRNAYLKAL
+260 
-274 SKKKKLETPFLNI
+274 FLP
-287 LTEQLV
+287 T
-293 DVGLKIMWIR
+293 
-303 EDFINNINSYI
+303 
-314 SDIYYKITHKGSLK
+314 
-328 VLYKSE
+328 
-334 FKGKNKEEIM
+334 
-344 KMFKKNISR
+344 
-353 EIFLGKT
+353 
-360 LFGIQHDDLE
+360 
-370 FKINEEVVKEFSS
+370 
-383 VGEQKNS
+383 NS
-390 IISFKLA
+390 IITNGVICIALYIIGIIYYIIRKRNFKI
-397 EIKNIEIKLH
+397 IKNSLKAIDLKTIIMLAGIFVVIAGITKAGLIQQLSNIFIKIG
-407 KKPILILD
+407 K
-415 DLFSELDREKINNIL
+415 NNIFIIYTVITFGSVFL
-430 NLIDTDLQTFITT
+430 SSFIDNIPYVATMLPVVSQITT
-443 TEISNVDKKLLET
+443 TANAPIYLLYFGLLSGATLGGNLTPIGASANITTIAILKKEGYNVKLKDYF
-456 SKIFHVIDGKVEEE
+456 KIGIPFTLAAVITGYLYIWFVWGE

>member
-207 ITKISDYITRVN
+207 ITKISDYFPTIL
-219 IILFNPDDLKLI
+219 IILNIVLLI
-231 KDTPSTRRKMLNIE
+231 
-245 ISGINSEYLQLLTNY
+245 INS
-260 NKILKQRNAYLKAL
+260 
-274 SKKKKLETPFLNI
+274 FLP
-287 LTEQLV
+287 T
-293 DVGLKIMWIR
+293 
-303 EDFINNINSYI
+303 
-314 SDIYYKITHKGSLK
+314 
-328 VLYKSE
+328 
-334 FKGKNKEEIM
+334 
-344 KMFKKNISR
+344 
-353 EIFLGKT
+353 
-360 LFGIQHDDLE
+360 
-370 FKINEEVVKEFSS
+370 
-383 VGEQKNS
+383 NS
-390 IISFKLA
+390 IITNGVICIALYIIGIIYYIIRKRNFKI
-397 EIKNIEIKLH
+397 IKNSLKAIDLKTIIMLAGIFVVIAGITKAGLIQQLSNIFIKIG
-407 KKPILILD
+407 K
-415 DLFSELDREKINNIL
+415 NNIFIIYTVITFGSVFL
-430 NLIDTDLQTFITT
+430 SSFIDNIPYVATMLPVVSQIATTANAPIYLLYFGLLSGATLGGNLTPIGASANITT
-443 TEISNVDKKLLET
+443 IAILKKEGYNVKLKDYF
-456 SKIFHVIDGKVEEE
+456 KIGIPFTLAAVITGYLYIWFVWGK

>member
-98 GIVSAFVDNV
+98 GIVSAFIDNV

-207 ITKISDYITRVN
+207 ITKISDYFPTIL
-219 IILFNPDDLKLI
+219 IILNIVLLI
-231 KDTPSTRRKMLNIE
+231 
-245 ISGINSEYLQLLTNY
+245 INS
-260 NKILKQRNAYLKAL
+260 
-274 SKKKKLETPFLNI
+274 FLP
-287 LTEQLV
+287 T
-293 DVGLKIMWIR
+293 
-303 EDFINNINSYI
+303 
-314 SDIYYKITHKGSLK
+314 
-328 VLYKSE
+328 
-334 FKGKNKEEIM
+334 
-344 KMFKKNISR
+344 
-353 EIFLGKT
+353 
-360 LFGIQHDDLE
+360 
-370 FKINEEVVKEFSS
+370 
-383 VGEQKNS
+383 NS
-390 IISFKLA
+390 IITNGVICIALYIIGIIYYIIRKRNFKI
-397 EIKNIEIKLH
+397 IKNSLKAIDLKTIIMLAGIFVVIAGITKAGLIQQLSNIFIKIG
-407 KKPILILD
+407 K
-415 DLFSELDREKINNIL
+415 NNIFIIYTVITFGSVFL
-430 NLIDTDLQTFITT
+430 SSFIDNIPYVATMLPVVSQIATTANAPIYLLYFGLLSGATLGGNLTPIGASANITT
-443 TEISNVDKKLLET
+443 IAILKKEGYNVKLKDYF
-456 SKIFHVIDGKVEEE
+456 KIGIPFTLAAVITGYLYIWFVWGE

>member
-75 MADYLLTKVTDTKW
+75 MADYLLKKVTDTKW

-207 ITKISDYITRVN
+207 ITKISDYFPTIL
-219 IILFNPDDLKLI
+219 IILNIVLLI
-231 KDTPSTRRKMLNIE
+231 
-245 ISGINSEYLQLLTNY
+245 INS
-260 NKILKQRNAYLKAL
+260 
-274 SKKKKLETPFLNI
+274 FLP
-287 LTEQLV
+287 T
-293 DVGLKIMWIR
+293 
-303 EDFINNINSYI
+303 
-314 SDIYYKITHKGSLK
+314 
-328 VLYKSE
+328 
-334 FKGKNKEEIM
+334 
-344 KMFKKNISR
+344 
-353 EIFLGKT
+353 
-360 LFGIQHDDLE
+360 
-370 FKINEEVVKEFSS
+370 
-383 VGEQKNS
+383 NS
-390 IISFKLA
+390 IITNGVICIALYIIGIIYYIIRKRKFKI
-397 EIKNIEIKLH
+397 IKNSLKAIDLKTIIMLAGIFVVIAGITKAGLIQQLSNIFIKIG
-407 KKPILILD
+407 K
-415 DLFSELDREKINNIL
+415 NNIFIIYTVITFGSVFL
-430 NLIDTDLQTFITT
+430 SSFIDNIPYVATMLPVVSQIATTANAPIYLLYFGLLSGATLGGNLTPIGASANITT
-443 TEISNVDKKLLET
+443 IAILKKEGYNVKLKDYF
-456 SKIFHVIDGKVEEE
+456 KIGIPFTLAAVITGYLYIWFVWGE

>member
-35 LLGIINFKEAITAI
+35 LLGIINFKEALTAI

-207 ITKISDYITRVN
+207 ITKISDYFPTIL
-219 IILFNPDDLKLI
+219 IILNIVLLI
-231 KDTPSTRRKMLNIE
+231 
-245 ISGINSEYLQLLTNY
+245 INS
-260 NKILKQRNAYLKAL
+260 
-274 SKKKKLETPFLNI
+274 FLP
-287 LTEQLV
+287 T
-293 DVGLKIMWIR
+293 
-303 EDFINNINSYI
+303 
-314 SDIYYKITHKGSLK
+314 
-328 VLYKSE
+328 
-334 FKGKNKEEIM
+334 
-344 KMFKKNISR
+344 
-353 EIFLGKT
+353 
-360 LFGIQHDDLE
+360 
-370 FKINEEVVKEFSS
+370 
-383 VGEQKNS
+383 NS
-390 IISFKLA
+390 IITNGVVCIALYIIGIIYYIIRKRNFKI
-397 EIKNIEIKLH
+397 IKNSLKAIDLKTIIMLAGIFVVIAGITKAGLIQQLSNIFIKIG
-407 KKPILILD
+407 K
-415 DLFSELDREKINNIL
+415 NNIFIIYTVITFGSVFL
-430 NLIDTDLQTFITT
+430 SSFIDNIPYVATMLPVVSQIATTANAPIYLLYFGLLSGATLGGNLTPIGASANITT
-443 TEISNVDKKLLET
+443 IAILKKEGYNVKLKDYF
-456 SKIFHVIDGKVEEE
+456 KIGIPFTLAAVITGYLYIWFVWGE

>member
-1 MILALILFIITYLLM
+1 MILALILFIITYPLM

-27 IISSILFT
+27 IISSILFI

-75 MADYLLTKVTDTKW
+75 MADYLLKKVTDTKW

-182 LGAIVTI
+182 LGAIVSI

-207 ITKISDYITRVN
+207 ITKISDYFPTIL
-219 IILFNPDDLKLI
+219 IILNIVLLI
-231 KDTPSTRRKMLNIE
+231 
-245 ISGINSEYLQLLTNY
+245 INS
-260 NKILKQRNAYLKAL
+260 
-274 SKKKKLETPFLNI
+274 FLP
-287 LTEQLV
+287 T
-293 DVGLKIMWIR
+293 
-303 EDFINNINSYI
+303 
-314 SDIYYKITHKGSLK
+314 
-328 VLYKSE
+328 
-334 FKGKNKEEIM
+334 
-344 KMFKKNISR
+344 
-353 EIFLGKT
+353 
-360 LFGIQHDDLE
+360 
-370 FKINEEVVKEFSS
+370 
-383 VGEQKNS
+383 NS
-390 IISFKLA
+390 IITNGVICIALYIIGIIYYIIRKRNFKI
-397 EIKNIEIKLH
+397 IKNSLKAIDLKTIIMLAGIFVVIAGITKAGLIQQLSNIFIKIG
-407 KKPILILD
+407 K
-415 DLFSELDREKINNIL
+415 NNIFIIYTVITFGSVFL
-430 NLIDTDLQTFITT
+430 SSFIDNIPYVATMLPVVSQIATTANAPIYLLYFGLLSGATLGGNLTPIGASANITT
-443 TEISNVDKKLLET
+443 IAILKKEGYNVKLKDYF
-456 SKIFHVIDGKVEEE
+456 KIGIPFTLAAVITGYLYIWFVWGE

>member
-156 LGSYANMNFVEFFFV
+156 LGSYANMNFVKFFFV

-207 ITKISDYITRVN
+207 ITKISDYFPTIL
-219 IILFNPDDLKLI
+219 IILNIVLLI
-231 KDTPSTRRKMLNIE
+231 
-245 ISGINSEYLQLLTNY
+245 INS
-260 NKILKQRNAYLKAL
+260 
-274 SKKKKLETPFLNI
+274 FLP
-287 LTEQLV
+287 T
-293 DVGLKIMWIR
+293 
-303 EDFINNINSYI
+303 
-314 SDIYYKITHKGSLK
+314 
-328 VLYKSE
+328 
-334 FKGKNKEEIM
+334 
-344 KMFKKNISR
+344 
-353 EIFLGKT
+353 
-360 LFGIQHDDLE
+360 
-370 FKINEEVVKEFSS
+370 
-383 VGEQKNS
+383 NS
-390 IISFKLA
+390 IITNGVICIALYIIGIIYYIIRKRNFKI
-397 EIKNIEIKLH
+397 IKNSLKAIDLKTIIMLAGIFVVIAGITKAGLIQQLSNIFIKIG
-407 KKPILILD
+407 K
-415 DLFSELDREKINNIL
+415 NNIFIIYTVITFGSVFL
-430 NLIDTDLQTFITT
+430 SSFIDNIPYVATMLPVVSQIATTANAPIYLLYFGLLSGATLGGNLTPIGASANITT
-443 TEISNVDKKLLET
+443 IAILKKEGYNVKLKDYF
-456 SKIFHVIDGKVEEE
+456 KIGIPFTFAAVITGYLYIWFVWGK

>member
-135 ISVSSNLQG
+135 ISVSSNLHG

-207 ITKISDYITRVN
+207 ITKISDYFPTIL
-219 IILFNPDDLKLI
+219 IILNIVLLI
-231 KDTPSTRRKMLNIE
+231 
-245 ISGINSEYLQLLTNY
+245 INS
-260 NKILKQRNAYLKAL
+260 
-274 SKKKKLETPFLNI
+274 FLP
-287 LTEQLV
+287 T
-293 DVGLKIMWIR
+293 
-303 EDFINNINSYI
+303 
-314 SDIYYKITHKGSLK
+314 
-328 VLYKSE
+328 
-334 FKGKNKEEIM
+334 
-344 KMFKKNISR
+344 
-353 EIFLGKT
+353 
-360 LFGIQHDDLE
+360 
-370 FKINEEVVKEFSS
+370 
-383 VGEQKNS
+383 NS
-390 IISFKLA
+390 IITNGVVCIALYIIGIIYYIIRKRNFKI
-397 EIKNIEIKLH
+397 IKNSLKAIDLKTIMMLAGIFVVIAGITKAGLIQQLSNIFIKIG
-407 KKPILILD
+407 K
-415 DLFSELDREKINNIL
+415 NNIFIIYTVITFGSVFL
-430 NLIDTDLQTFITT
+430 SSFIDNIPYVATMLPVVSQIATTANAPIYLLYFGLLSGATLGGNLTPIGASANITT
-443 TEISNVDKKLLET
+443 IAILKKEGYNVKLKDYF
-456 SKIFHVIDGKVEEE
+456 KIGIPFTLAAVITGYLYIWFVWGE

>member
-75 MADYLLTKVTDTKW
+75 MADYLLKKVTDTKW

-207 ITKISDYITRVN
+207 ITKISDYFPTIL
-219 IILFNPDDLKLI
+219 IILNIVLLI
-231 KDTPSTRRKMLNIE
+231 
-245 ISGINSEYLQLLTNY
+245 INS
-260 NKILKQRNAYLKAL
+260 
-274 SKKKKLETPFLNI
+274 FLP
-287 LTEQLV
+287 T
-293 DVGLKIMWIR
+293 
-303 EDFINNINSYI
+303 
-314 SDIYYKITHKGSLK
+314 
-328 VLYKSE
+328 
-334 FKGKNKEEIM
+334 
-344 KMFKKNISR
+344 
-353 EIFLGKT
+353 
-360 LFGIQHDDLE
+360 
-370 FKINEEVVKEFSS
+370 
-383 VGEQKNS
+383 NS
-390 IISFKLA
+390 IITNGVICIALYIIGIIYYIIRKRNFKI
-397 EIKNIEIKLH
+397 IKNSLKAIDLKTIIMLAGIFVVIAGITKAGLIQQLSNIFIKIG
-407 KKPILILD
+407 K
-415 DLFSELDREKINNIL
+415 NNIFIIYTVITFGSVFL
-430 NLIDTDLQTFITT
+430 SSFIDNIPYVATMLPVVSQIATTANAPIYLLYFGLLLGATLGGNLTPIGASANITT
-443 TEISNVDKKLLET
+443 IAILKKEGYNVKLKDYF
-456 SKIFHVIDGKVEEE
+456 KIGIPFTLAAVITGYLYIWFVWGE

>member
-35 LLGIINFKEAITAI
+35 LLGIINFKEAIAAI

-207 ITKISDYITRVN
+207 ITKISDYFPTIL
-219 IILFNPDDLKLI
+219 IILNIVLLI
-231 KDTPSTRRKMLNIE
+231 
-245 ISGINSEYLQLLTNY
+245 INS
-260 NKILKQRNAYLKAL
+260 
-274 SKKKKLETPFLNI
+274 FLP
-287 LTEQLV
+287 T
-293 DVGLKIMWIR
+293 
-303 EDFINNINSYI
+303 
-314 SDIYYKITHKGSLK
+314 
-328 VLYKSE
+328 
-334 FKGKNKEEIM
+334 
-344 KMFKKNISR
+344 
-353 EIFLGKT
+353 
-360 LFGIQHDDLE
+360 
-370 FKINEEVVKEFSS
+370 
-383 VGEQKNS
+383 NS
-390 IISFKLA
+390 IITNGVICIALYIIGIIYYIIRKRNFKI
-397 EIKNIEIKLH
+397 IKNSLKAIDLKTIIMLAGIFVVIAGITKAGLIQQLSNIFIKIG
-407 KKPILILD
+407 K
-415 DLFSELDREKINNIL
+415 NNIFIIYTVITFGSVFL
-430 NLIDTDLQTFITT
+430 SSFIDNIPYVATMLPVVSQIATTANAPIYLLYFGLLSGATLGGNLTPIGASANITT
-443 TEISNVDKKLLET
+443 IAILKKEGYNVKLKDYF
-456 SKIFHVIDGKVEEE
+456 KIGIPFTFAAVITGYLYIWFVWGK

>member
-171 EGKPSIFFAVE
+171 EGKPSIFFVVE

-207 ITKISDYITRVN
+207 ITKISDYFPTIL
-219 IILFNPDDLKLI
+219 IILNIVLLI
-231 KDTPSTRRKMLNIE
+231 
-245 ISGINSEYLQLLTNY
+245 INS
-260 NKILKQRNAYLKAL
+260 
-274 SKKKKLETPFLNI
+274 FLP
-287 LTEQLV
+287 T
-293 DVGLKIMWIR
+293 
-303 EDFINNINSYI
+303 
-314 SDIYYKITHKGSLK
+314 
-328 VLYKSE
+328 
-334 FKGKNKEEIM
+334 
-344 KMFKKNISR
+344 
-353 EIFLGKT
+353 
-360 LFGIQHDDLE
+360 
-370 FKINEEVVKEFSS
+370 
-383 VGEQKNS
+383 NS
-390 IISFKLA
+390 IITNGVICIALYIIGIIYYIIRKRNFKI
-397 EIKNIEIKLH
+397 IKNSLKAIDLKTIIMLAGIFVVIAGITKAGLIQQLSNIFIKIG
-407 KKPILILD
+407 K
-415 DLFSELDREKINNIL
+415 NNIFIIYTVITFGSVFL
-430 NLIDTDLQTFITT
+430 SSFIDNIPYVATMLPVVSQIATTANAPIYLLYFGLLSGATLGGNLTPIGASANITT
-443 TEISNVDKKLLET
+443 IAILKKEGYNVKLKDYF
-456 SKIFHVIDGKVEEE
+456 KIGIPFTLAAVITGYLYICFVWGK